1 MTLLYDMSILYH
13 FVSVFSRDL
22 LFYFLIKKKDKKD
35 KNIKKY
41 QIYAIWG
48 YWTYNVQLKKV
59 DILVFCLEKYTH
71 SRFVSLNVFLN
82 GCNILIV
89 TRETN
94 PPRNSNTQGEKY
106 EKVIVTRTRCS
117 YTLHNPYAHI
127 L

>member
-1 MTLLYDMSILYH
+1 
-13 FVSVFSRDL
+13 VSVFSRDL

-41 QIYAIWG
+41 QIYAILG

-59 DILVFCLEKYTH
+59 DILAFCLEKYTH

-82 GCNILIV
+82 GCKILIV

-106 EKVIVTRTRCS
+106 EKVIVTYPRCS
-117 YTLHNPYAHI
+117 YATLNTYAHV